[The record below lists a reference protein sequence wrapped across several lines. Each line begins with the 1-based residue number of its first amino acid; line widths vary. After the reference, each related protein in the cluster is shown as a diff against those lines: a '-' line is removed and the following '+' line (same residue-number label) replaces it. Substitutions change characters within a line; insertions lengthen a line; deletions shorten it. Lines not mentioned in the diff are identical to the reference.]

1 MRLVN
6 RIWILVACLLLL
18 VACGGGDADPNP
30 DSGAD
35 STPPPASPTAEPEPE
50 LTMENVVWTEAVE
63 EDTGAPVQI
72 VENFTTQSPAIIAAV
87 EVTNVPEGTTFTA
100 TWTINDQPIE
110 GSEMQIESDGDLP
123 HAWVAFSFT
132 RDDDKH
138 YPIGQLSVI
147 ITSSDGAMQESSIE
161 IDFP

>member
-6 RIWILVACLLLL
+6 RFWILAACLLLL
-18 VACGGGDADPNP
+18 VACGGSDADPNP

-35 STPPPASPTAEPEPE
+35 STPPPASPTAEPATE
-50 LTMENVVWTEAVE
+50 LTMERVVWTEAIE
-63 EDTGAPVQI
+63 EETGAPVRI

-87 EVTNVPEGTTFTA
+87 EVTNVPEGTTFTG

-110 GSEMQIESDGDLP
+110 GSEMEITSDGDLP

-132 RDDDKH
+132 RDDDKF
-138 YPIGQLSVI
+138 YPVGQLSVV

-161 IDFP
+161 IGFP